1 MSALQQHLAV
11 VMDGVW
17 SAVFG
22 TESPIEQV
30 DGEILAGR
38 TMLACVHITGPQACT
53 VTIGCTE
60 QLARRVAST
69 MFSSAAADL
78 PMDDVRDAL
87 GEVANMA
94 AGNLKALLP
103 AGHLLSLPEVLD
115 DAQSWIRRGHLRDR
129 FAFRHD
135 GELLVARIYATS

>member
-1 MSALQQHLAV
+1 MSVLQQHLPV

-17 SAVFG
+17 SAIFG
-22 TESPIEQV
+22 TEAPIEQV
-30 DGEILAGR
+30 DGDFLAGR
-38 TMLACVHITGPQACT
+38 AMLACVHITGPQACT

-60 QLARRVAST
+60 QLARQIAST
-69 MFSSAAADL
+69 MFSAAPTDL
-78 PMDDVRDAL
+78 PMADVHDAL

-115 DAQSWIRRGHLRDR
+115 DAQSWLRRGHLRDR